1 MSLIRKCTPYKGLTL
16 KSRKALDYSSR
27 GSLQMMKTAQEAQD
41 VIDMVANNQY
51 FYSFER
57 HHDTNPTRG
66 AMELEGVSAILTQNK
81 DMHQQLQ
88 QQMEVITKR
97 IDGLQLAAVN
107 TQSQSQISH
116 GWNRSE
122 GATNLLHT
130 HLLVIRPRLLLP
142 HHSFTVKL
150 PPHTHNRYYG
160 REKGGKRKQKRG
172 RRDREWRR
180 ECKGEG
186 RCAGRATIAA
196 RHRTLPP
203 KIPSPRSTSIRVE
216 EKRKSDE
223 QEEGGNALLLLILV
237 GDIARSGGVF
247 AAAVVN
253 KQGGRA
259 RPWRFYRRQREK
271 EVREPVNRMR
281 EGRGAVFFP
290 CRRHQNRDRFTGRT
304 SWSLVPVILS
314 TKAIAP
320 FPSFLAIINFPSK
333 VLVAAIRVVVD
344 AVILALEHR
353 GLLHFQFCVV
363 NVTSS
368 DTGLKT
374 QYKAASD

>member
-1 MSLIRKCTPYKGLTL
+1 MASMEMKAAKPPWEELKFVPTFASNLRSNIGLITSPGEANVCINVSLK
-16 KSRKALDYSSR
+16 
-27 GSLQMMKTAQEAQD
+27 
-41 VIDMVANNQY
+41 
-51 FYSFER
+51 
-57 HHDTNPTRG
+57 
-66 AMELEGVSAILTQNK
+66 LEVK
-81 DMHQQLQ
+81 P
-88 QQMEVITKR
+88 
-97 IDGLQLAAVN
+97 
-107 TQSQSQISH
+107 
-116 GWNRSE
+116 
-122 GATNLLHT
+122 TNLLHT

-320 FPSFLAIINFPSK
+320 FPSFLC
-333 VLVAAIRVVVD
+333 
-344 AVILALEHR
+344 H
-353 GLLHFQFCVV
+353 
-363 NVTSS
+363 
-368 DTGLKT
+368 
-374 QYKAASD
+374 Y